1 MNFSIEHIEASPRVT
16 VTNGH
21 GRVIES
27 TDFTVSVVVA
37 VTGALDM
44 GHAVIAV
51 ADAINMRHED
61 E

>member
-1 MNFSIEHIEASPRVT
+1 MNFSIEHIEASPRFT
-16 VTNGH
+16 VSDH
-21 GRVIES
+21 QGRVIES

-51 ADAINMRHED
+51 ADAINMRHEN